1 MSPPHRPKGE
11 YRSGQHEGT
20 PVWARWPH
28 ALAALCLLLAGC
40 AIPPAEPLRTN
51 ALLDQVP
58 ADVPHRPR
66 SARTLIVFPAE
77 ARAALDTKQ
86 MAYTRAP
93 HELAYFAR
101 NQWAETPPQM
111 LGPLLVRTMEA
122 TGAFTA
128 VVAPPH
134 TTDAAIG
141 VRTEILDL
149 VQDFSV
155 QPPVLRLALRVRVED
170 EATGRVLG
178 TREIAVQEPMREATP
193 AGGVQAANAAMARA
207 LRELAAFV
215 LAQLP

>member
-1 MSPPHRPKGE
+1 V
-11 YRSGQHEGT
+11 T
-20 PVWARWPH
+20 ARWPH
-28 ALAALCLLLAGC
+28 ALAAVCLLLAGC

-58 ADVPHRPR
+58 ADVPHRAR
-66 SARTLIVFPAE
+66 SGRTLIVFPTE
-77 ARAALDTKQ
+77 ARTALDTQQ
-86 MAYTRAP
+86 MAYTKAP
-93 HELAYFAR
+93 HQLAYFAR

-111 LGPLLVRTMEA
+111 LQPLLVRTMEA

-134 TTDAAIG
+134 ATGAAMG
-141 VRTEILDL
+141 LRTEMVEL
-149 VQDFSV
+149 VQDFAT

-170 EATGRVLG
+170 EETGRVLG
-178 TREIAVQEPMREATP
+178 TREIAVQESMREATP
-193 AGGVQAANAAMARA
+193 AAGVQAANDAMAKA

>member
-1 MSPPHRPKGE
+1 MR
-11 YRSGQHEGT
+11 
-20 PVWARWPH
+20 VRWPR

-40 AIPPAEPLRTN
+40 AIAPAEPPRTN

-66 SARTLIVFPAE
+66 SARALIVFPPE
-77 ARAALDTKQ
+77 ARAALDTQQ
-86 MAYTRAP
+86 MAYTQAP
-93 HELAYFAR
+93 HQLAYFAR

-111 LGPLLVRTMEA
+111 LQPLLVRTMEA

-134 TTDAAIG
+134 ATGAAMG
-141 VRTEILDL
+141 LRTEMVEL
-149 VQDFSV
+149 VQDFAT

-170 EATGRVLG
+170 EETGRVLG
-178 TREIAVQEPMREATP
+178 TREIAVQESMREATP
-193 AGGVQAANAAMARA
+193 AAGVQAANDAMAKA

>member
-1 MSPPHRPKGE
+1 MR
-11 YRSGQHEGT
+11 
-20 PVWARWPH
+20 ARWPR

-40 AIPPAEPLRTN
+40 AIAPAEPPRTN

-58 ADVPHRPR
+58 ADVPHHAR
-66 SARTLIVFPAE
+66 SNRTLIVSPAQ
-77 ARAALDTKQ
+77 ARAALDTQQ
-86 MAYTRAP
+86 MAYTQAT
-93 HELAYFAR
+93 HQLAYFAR

-134 TTDAAIG
+134 ATDAAIG
-141 VRTEILDL
+141 LRTEIVDL
-149 VQDFSV
+149 VQDFAT

-170 EATGRVLG
+170 EETGRVLG
-178 TREIAVQEPMREATP
+178 TREIAVQESMREATP
-193 AGGVQAANAAMARA
+193 AAGVQAANDAMAKA

>member
-1 MSPPHRPKGE
+1 MR
-11 YRSGQHEGT
+11 
-20 PVWARWPH
+20 ARWLP
-28 ALAALCLLLAGC
+28 ALATLCLLLAGC

-58 ADVPHRPR
+58 ADLPQRAR
-66 SARTLIVFPAE
+66 SDRTLIVFPAQ
-77 ARAALDTKQ
+77 ARPALDTQQ
-86 MAYTRAP
+86 MAYTKAP
-93 HELAYFAR
+93 HQLAYFAR

-134 TTDAAIG
+134 ATDAAIG

-149 VQDFSV
+149 VQDFAP
-155 QPPVLRLALRVRVED
+155 QPPVLRLALRVHVED

-178 TREIAVQEPMREATP
+178 TREIAVQQPMREATP
-193 AGGVQAANAAMARA
+193 AAGVQAANAAMAQA